1 MSTREL
7 ETGLASL
14 DFARHMTLSLL
25 DAIPAEHWCH
35 IPIPE
40 GNHAAWIAGHI
51 AWEDDDCLKQLIENR
66 DSALPQSWHNRFG
79 TGSRSTPNAADYP
92 DIADLRAQL
101 AASRQELKAFFTT
114 SVDRLDQPVS
124 KQLHGFAKDLA
135 SFMHLIAC
143 HEMVHVGQLTV
154 IRKSLRLNPVFA

>member
-7 ETGLASL
+7 QTGLASL

-25 DAIPAEHWCH
+25 DAIPTEHWFH
-35 IPIPE
+35 IPIPA
-40 GNHAAWIAGHI
+40 GNHAAWLAGHI
-51 AWEDDDCLKQLIENR
+51 AWEDDDCLNQLIDR
-66 DSALPQSWHNRFG
+66 HDSALPQSWHDRFA

-92 DIADLRAQL
+92 EFADLRSQL
-101 AASRQELKAFFTT
+101 AASRNELKAFFAA
-114 SVDRLDQPVS
+114 SADHLDQPVS

-135 SFMHLIAC
+135 SFMHMIAC

-154 IRKSLRLNPVFA
+154 IRKSLKLPVVFA